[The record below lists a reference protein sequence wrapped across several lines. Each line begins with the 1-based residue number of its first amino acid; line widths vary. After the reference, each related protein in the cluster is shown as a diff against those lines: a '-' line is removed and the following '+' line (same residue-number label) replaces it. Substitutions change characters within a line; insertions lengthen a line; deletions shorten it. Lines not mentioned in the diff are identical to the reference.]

1 MGESNVRSGSS
12 SEELK
17 EFMKHLIKDIR
28 ALEIMIDRG
37 MIEENVHRIGAEQE
51 LCLIDKT
58 YRPAPR
64 AQDILEKLNHD
75 KFTHELSRFN
85 LEINLDP
92 QEFKGPALRLMEEQ
106 LKKCLSCLKDVLD
119 PAELDYI
126 LVGILPSIRLSDMT
140 LENLTP
146 LPRYF
151 ALNERLS
158 KMRGEAYEFRIEG
171 TDELI
176 TKHDSL
182 MFESCNTSFQVHFQ
196 VGASNFTSFYNWAQ
210 AITGPLLSAC
220 TNSPLLFGKRL
231 WRETRIALF
240 QQSTD
245 TRSNHQYAREEAPR
259 VLLGNTWL
267 NESIVD
273 LFKEDV
279 ARYRVL
285 ISSDINTDSLEQL
298 KNGEV
303 PSLSALKM
311 HNGTI
316 YKWNRACFGETN
328 GIPHLRIENRY
339 IPSGP
344 TVLDEMANTA
354 FWLGL
359 MHGMPEEYSQLH
371 KTHDFDIV
379 KANFNRACRM
389 GMGSMFR
396 WLDNKV
402 YSAHDLILDVL
413 VPMAEKGLRKAK
425 IHEKDI
431 KKYLQ
436 VIKDRVSTG
445 NSGSQW
451 ILNSYDQLK
460 NEGTKDEMMLAIT
473 AGIAKRQ
480 KRNVPVHKW
489 SLAKIG
495 EAGSWINR
503 YWRIDQIM
511 SVNLI
516 TVNENDLLDMVPNI
530 MDWRGIRHI
539 LVENDK
545 NELVG
550 LLTSG
555 NLIRYYSTRLTD
567 ETQEALVKDVM
578 IKNPVT
584 VTPDTLTKDAIS
596 LMRKNKIGC
605 LPVVRQK
612 KELIGIVTEH
622 DFVNVADHFLQEF
635 LKD

>member
-1 MGESNVRSGSS
+1 MGEKNVRQESTAG
-12 SEELK
+12 ELK
-17 EFMKHLIKDIR
+17 QFMKHLIKDIR

-37 MIEENVHRIGAEQE
+37 MIEEGIHRIGAEQE
-51 LCLIDKT
+51 LCLIDKS

-64 AQDILEKLNHD
+64 ALEMLEKLNHE

-85 LEINLDP
+85 LEVNLDP
-92 QEFKGPALRLMEEQ
+92 AEFKGGCLRQMEDQ
-106 LKKCLSCLKDVLD
+106 LRNCLECLRKELE
-119 PAELDYI
+119 PHELDYI

-140 LENLTP
+140 LDNLTP

-151 ALNERLS
+151 ALNDRLS
-158 KMRGEAYEFRIEG
+158 DLRGEAYEFRIEG

-182 MFESCNTSFQVHFQ
+182 MFESCNTSFQIHFQ
-196 VGASNFTSFYNWAQ
+196 VGAEDFTSYYNWAQ
-210 AITGPLLSAC
+210 AITGPVLSAC
-220 TNSPLLFGKRL
+220 TNSPLLFGRRL

-245 TRSNHQYAREEAPR
+245 TRSNHQYTREDAPR
-259 VLLGNTWL
+259 VLLGNSWL
-267 NESIVD
+267 NGSIVD
-273 LFKEDV
+273 LYKEDI

-285 ISSDINTDSLEQL
+285 ISSEIDEDSLEQL
-298 KNGEV
+298 KEGAIPN
-303 PSLSALKM
+303 LSALKM

-316 YKWNRACFGETN
+316 YKWNRACFGATN

-344 TVLDEMANTA
+344 SVLDEMANMA

-359 MHGMPEEYSQLH
+359 MHGMPEEYRNLH
-371 KTHDFDIV
+371 ETHDFDTV

-396 WLDNKV
+396 WLDGKV
-402 YSAHDLILDVL
+402 YSAHDLILQILIPLAKD
-413 VPMAEKGLRKAK
+413 GLRKAK

-431 KKYLQ
+431 TRYLK
-436 VIKDRVSTG
+436 VIEGRVESG
-445 NSGSQW
+445 MSGSQW
-451 ILNSYDQLK
+451 ILDSFDKLK
-460 NEGTKDEMMLAIT
+460 NTGTKDEIMLAIT
-473 AGIAKRQ
+473 AGIARRQ
-480 KRNVPVHKW
+480 KKNTPIHKW
-489 SLAKIG
+489 SLSKIG

-516 TVNENDLLDMVPNI
+516 TVNENDLLDIVPNI
-530 MDWRGIRHI
+530 MNWRQIRHV

-555 NLIRYYSTRLTD
+555 NLIHYYSTRLTD

-578 IKNPVT
+578 IKKPIC

-596 LMRKNKIGC
+596 LMRKHKIGC
-605 LPVVRQK
+605 LPVVRSK

-635 LKD
+635 LKE

>member
-1 MGESNVRSGSS
+1 MGERNVRNKSTAG
-12 SEELK
+12 ELK
-17 EFMKHLIKDIR
+17 AFMKHLIKDIR

-37 MIEENVHRIGAEQE
+37 MIEEGIHRIGAEQE

-58 YRPAPR
+58 YRPAPK
-64 AQDILEKLNHD
+64 AMDVLND
-75 KFTHELSRFN
+75 LKNEKFTHELSRFN

-92 QEFKGPALRLMEEQ
+92 AEFKGGALKGMEDQ
-106 LKKCLSCLKDVLD
+106 LKKCLQCLKEGLE
-119 PAELDYI
+119 PHELDYI

-158 KMRGEAYEFRIEG
+158 DLRGEAYEFRIEG

-182 MFESCNTSFQVHFQ
+182 MFESCNTSFQIHFQ
-196 VGASNFTSFYNWAQ
+196 VGAKDFTSYYNWAQ
-210 AITGPLLSAC
+210 AITGPVLSAC
-220 TNSPLLFGKRL
+220 TNSPLLFGRRL

-245 TRSNHQYAREEAPR
+245 TRSNHQYTREDAPR
-259 VLLGNTWL
+259 VLLGNSWL
-267 NESIVD
+267 TGSIVD
-273 LFKEDV
+273 LYKEDV

-285 ISSDINTDSLEQL
+285 ISQDIDEDSLETL
-298 KNGEV
+298 KEGGI
-303 PSLSALKM
+303 PDLRALKM

-316 YKWNRACFGETN
+316 YKWNRACFGATN

-344 TVLDEMANTA
+344 SVLDEMANMS

-359 MHGMPEEYSQLH
+359 MHGMPQEYSNLP
-371 KTHDFDIV
+371 KTHDFDVI

-402 YSAHDLILDVL
+402 YSARDLLIDVL
-413 VPMAEKGLRKAK
+413 LPIAREGLRKAK

-431 KKYLQ
+431 NRYLK
-436 VIKDRVSTG
+436 VIEERAETG

-451 ILNSYDQLK
+451 ILNSFDKLK
-460 NEGTKDEMMLAIT
+460 NDGTKDEIMLAIT

-489 SLAKIG
+489 SLSRIN

-516 TVNENDLLDMVPNI
+516 TVNEDDLLDIVPNI
-530 MDWRGIRHI
+530 MNWREIRHV

-555 NLIRYYSTRLTD
+555 NLIHYYSTRLTD
-567 ETQEALVKDVM
+567 ETQDALVKDIM
-578 IKNPVT
+578 IKKPIC

-596 LMRKNKIGC
+596 LMRKHKIGC
-605 LPVVRQK
+605 LPVVRSK